1 MFVTPQLPQGHAVK
15 SSLVARDRLVELDR
29 AHLIHPVTSW
39 SAHEQRGATIVDSAD
54 GIYIRDHQGHELLD
68 AFAGLWCVNV
78 GYGRKSMIAAAT
90 AQLEKLPYATG
101 YFHYTSAPAIELA
114 ARLCELAPGDL
125 DHVFFTM
132 GGSDAVDT
140 AIRLIR
146 YFYNV
151 QGQPQKKHM
160 IALDKGYHGSSAMS
174 SGLSG
179 LPAFHANFDVPTP
192 TQHHIPAPYAYRSE
206 AADDAALIALSVK
219 QLRDKVAELG
229 VDNVAA
235 FFCEPIQGS
244 GGVITPPRGW
254 LKAMRAL
261 CTELGILFVADEVI
275 TGFGRTGTLFACEQ
289 EDVAPDLMTLAKGLT
304 AGYSPMGAVLLSD
317 RFYRAIADN
326 APAGAAIGHG
336 LTYSGHPVSAAVGLE
351 ALRIYTDEGLV
362 AHGAKVGAYFQAR
375 LAELSRHP
383 LVGDVRGRGLLAGV
397 ELVTSKANKTKPAA
411 ELKFADHLARIGY
424 DNGLVF
430 RAFADGVAGFAPP
443 LIVTES
449 DIDLIVQRFTKTL
462 DDVLAIEE
470 IRHAVD

>member
-1 MFVTPQLPQGHAVK
+1 
-15 SSLVARDRLVELDR
+15 
-29 AHLIHPVTSW
+29 
-39 SAHEQRGATIVDSAD
+39 
-54 GIYIRDHQGHELLD
+54 
-68 AFAGLWCVNV
+68 
-78 GYGRKSMIAAAT
+78 
-90 AQLEKLPYATG
+90 
-101 YFHYTSAPAIELA
+101 
-114 ARLCELAPGDL
+114 
-125 DHVFFTM
+125 
-132 GGSDAVDT
+132 
-140 AIRLIR
+140 
-146 YFYNV
+146 
-151 QGQPQKKHM
+151 
-160 IALDKGYHGSSAMS
+160 
-174 SGLSG
+174 
-179 LPAFHANFDVPTP
+179 
-192 TQHHIPAPYAYRSE
+192 
-206 AADDAALIALSVK
+206 
-219 QLRDKVAELG
+219 
-229 VDNVAA
+229 VAA

-289 EDVAPDLMTLAKGLT
+289 EDVTPDLMTLAKGLT
-304 AGYSPMGAVLLSD
+304 SGYSPMGALLMSD
-317 RFYRAIADN
+317 RFYRAIADG
-326 APAGAAIGHG
+326 APKGAAIGHG

-362 AHGAKVGAYFQAR
+362 AHGAKVGAYFQAQ
-375 LAELSRHP
+375 LAELISHP

-397 ELVTSKANKTKPAA
+397 ELVTSKANKTKPAP

-443 LIVTES
+443 LIVNES